1 GEGRVHSEFSQ
12 DGASRSLK
20 TEALLVKFGA
30 GSQPDQQKIES
41 AETLAPATI
50 EKKTADEKTQLR
62 AKRFVPQFGSTGR
75 LEKLIGHSAVEVRR
89 TIGKGAPQTSSS
101 EELAAT
107 FGANGE
113 WDKLDKSGSV
123 TFAQADTGA

>member
-30 GSQPDQQKIES
+30 GAQPDQQKIES
-41 AETLAPATI
+41 AENLAPATI
-50 EKKTADEKTQLR
+50 ETKTSDETTQLR
-62 AKRFVPQFGSTGR
+62 ARKFVTQFGPTGR

-89 TIGKGAPQTSSS
+89 EIGKGAPQASSS

-107 FGANGE
+107 FGA
-113 WDKLDKSGSV
+113 
-123 TFAQADTGA
+123 TGG